1 MSTVAEI
8 EAAIDRLPPEDFLAL
23 HEWMAQRAAGLV
35 QRRWSPEELS
45 EGARQMLAEP
55 DPARAQA
62 LWERTVAGFYGDA
75 SA

>member
-8 EAAIDRLPPEDFLAL
+8 EAAIDRLPPEDFRTI
-23 HEWMAQRAAGLV
+23 HEWMAQRAAGLA

-55 DPARAQA
+55 DPARAQV